1 MMAVCR
7 GKVSEGIDFK
17 DNHARAVITVSI
29 PYPNV
34 MDLNVKLKKQ
44 YNDRNQHR
52 QLLPGN
58 QWYEIQA
65 FRYVDCLAI
74 IFGFWLYHLKCC
86 RAINQALGR
95 CIRHK
100 NDWGAIILL
109 DDRFSP
115 QTKYA
120 QSISKWAAKNV
131 RMLIMLLILCTNTN
145 VPCAAEILRSLA
157 YHAE

>member
-1 MMAVCR
+1 MDSILDGKGPTTGALMMAVCR

-65 FRYVDCLAI
+65 FRYVDCLAK
-74 IFGFWLYHLKCC
+74 IFRDLV
-86 RAINQALGR
+86 I
-95 CIRHK
+95 
-100 NDWGAIILL
+100 
-109 DDRFSP
+109 
-115 QTKYA
+115 
-120 QSISKWAAKNV
+120 
-131 RMLIMLLILCTNTN
+131 
-145 VPCAAEILRSLA
+145 
-157 YHAE
+157 

>member
-1 MMAVCR
+1 MQNGTWHKLTAMKDVIVEPRQMRDFADEMQRFDDAIKEAERDCNIFRATRNISFNGNSILAGKGRITGALMMAVCR

-29 PYPNV
+29 PYPSV

-65 FRYVDCLAI
+65 FR
-74 IFGFWLYHLKCC
+74 
-86 RAINQALGR
+86 
-95 CIRHK
+95 
-100 NDWGAIILL
+100 WGN
-109 DDRFSP
+109 FF
-115 QTKYA
+115 
-120 QSISKWAAKNV
+120 N
-131 RMLIMLLILCTNTN
+131 
-145 VPCAAEILRSLA
+145 
-157 YHAE
+157 